1 VWWQRW
7 QKRATSRTSEP
18 HFGHFTVFWAA
29 GAADEVPDATGD
41 ADVLGGA
48 VARGTGADL
57 SALLDAAPV
66 GALVAGLTA
75 LVGALV
81 TGLSEPP
88 GTAAPGCRAIGL
100 SEVVPLMLKFYRDAA
115 PHAPPRR
122 TPAPH

>member
-1 VWWQRW
+1 MAG
-7 QKRATSRTSEP
+7 ATSGAGTLACALFCSN
-18 HFGHFTVFWAA
+18 GVAA
-29 GAADEVPDATGD
+29 
-41 ADVLGGA
+41 
-48 VARGTGADL
+48 ADL
-57 SALLDAAPV
+57 SAPPDAPA

-81 TGLSEPP
+81 TGLSEPL
-88 GTAAPGCRAIGL
+88 GTAVPGCRAIGL